1 MSLLDLLCDESAW
14 LSYREYKSLHSSM
27 SNREFERLDEYIAE
41 KRYLPFAKTLEFSLP
56 EKKSINKAGGK
67 KRLVY
72 MLPEDEGRVL
82 KLLTWL
88 MYKYDG
94 AFEPCCY
101 SFRQGYTAKSAF
113 EDIFRVK
120 DPDEKYVLK
129 LDIHDYFN
137 SMPSDLLCE
146 ELAKVITDDPELLAF
161 LIRFFSEGRALCGG
175 EAVEEDRGA
184 MAGLPLSAFCA
195 NIYLASADRHF
206 IERGVP
212 YFRYSDDVLM
222 MFDSMEELE
231 EGLAEFKAL
240 IKEKGLE
247 LNPDKLAISKPGE
260 AWDFLGFKYKE
271 GRLDL
276 SDAALMKMK
285 ARIRRKARALY
296 RWRLRK
302 DASYERTAAAMI
314 RKFNRKFYDPE
325 GEGDFTWSRWFFPL
339 LTETKGLHAID
350 EYLVSNLRWLY
361 SGRQAKANYRVSY
374 AKLKELGFRSL
385 VNEYYKF
392 KKEEREPKELPQS

>member
-1 MSLLDLLCDESAW
+1 PSA
-14 LSYREYKSLHSSM
+14 
-27 SNREFERLDEYIAE
+27 
-41 KRYLPFAKTLEFSLP
+41 
-56 EKKSINKAGGK
+56 
-67 KRLVY
+67 
-72 MLPEDEGRVL
+72 
-82 KLLTWL
+82 
-88 MYKYDG
+88 
-94 AFEPCCY
+94 
-101 SFRQGYTAKSAF
+101 
-113 EDIFRVK
+113 
-120 DPDEKYVLK
+120 
-129 LDIHDYFN
+129 
-137 SMPSDLLCE
+137 LLCE
-146 ELAKVITDDPELLAF
+146 ELAKVITDDPGLLAF
-161 LIRFFSEGRALCGG
+161 LIRFFSEGRALSGG
-175 EAVEEDRGA
+175 EVVEEDRGA

-195 NIYLASADRHF
+195 NIYLASVDRHF
-206 IERGVP
+206 TERGVP

-222 MFDSMEELE
+222 MFGSMEELE
-231 EGLAEFKAL
+231 EGLSEFKAL
-240 IKEKGLE
+240 IREKGLE
-247 LNPDKLAISKPGE
+247 LNPDKLAVSKPGE
-260 AWDFLGFKYKE
+260 AWDFLGFKYKG
-271 GRLDL
+271 GRLGL

-339 LTETKGLHAID
+339 LTETGGLHAID

-361 SGRQAKANYRVSY
+361 SGRQAKANYEVSY